1 MSRDPCSLDHDS
13 RNLNK
18 RIYMNYNWNE
28 EVSKRLVGKTITK
41 VKWLDADNTYKL
53 FGWTHQPCEIHL
65 NDGTI
70 LTPSADDEGNEA
82 GAIFT
87 NLKDFQTIPVF
98 REPISDKTIK
108 EEDKRMEELLK
119 KHKKEKGK

>member
-1 MSRDPCSLDHDS
+1 MS
-13 RNLNK
+13 
-18 RIYMNYNWNE
+18 NE
-28 EVSKRLVGKTITK
+28 WHKVASKHLVGRTIKK
-41 VKWLDADNTYKL
+41 VKWLDADSSYKL
-53 FGWTHQPCEIHL
+53 FGWDRQPCEIHL
-65 NDGTI
+65 DDGTI

-82 GAIFT
+82 GAILT